1 MNTRKIGVVLLALL
15 LAGMAMVPMVS
26 AAGALSSVDNISL
39 GHSPW
44 NLQNVNLDKVPLAKP
59 MTESELVTVIIPAYM
74 VPDTKAADDTTLV
87 NLTAFSPESDNQFS
101 SQADIPNSRIF
112 KEIRENEPVAVLRVP
127 AFIYR
132 ALVPDASNVSI
143 PKQYFRTYPS
153 LQEFQILRT
162 EENRQI
168 LNEIEKI
175 TAEEKKSAVLK
186 IVPENSPVI
195 PMASGD
201 SGWWISRKNYSA
213 PSGWQIDYEIG
224 KMTLQSYT
232 RTGFGHIIY
241 EEREIGLN
249 RIGSDGYSIDGME
262 VVASY
267 EPLSSGGANRIRVFP
282 VFYNYDSSPDPIIP
296 VIREVAQSTLPH
308 DFGMH
313 FIVGKGSDAGWYW
326 VSIEDFNP
334 PSGMSRWYGG
344 SYYDSTPSQYIKR
357 MAVSSELGLQPQ
369 TTTFNART
377 TPIMEEWIRNNNNWY
392 KPFGIYSGPV
402 SSELP
407 PPGKP
412 MRYVSTAAN
421 PTSPDGNIYTH
432 AYCQG

>member
-1 MNTRKIGVVLLALL
+1 MSYLKTCVILLALM
-15 LAGMAMVPMVS
+15 LAAMAMVPYVS
-26 AAGALSSVDNISL
+26 ALDDMSSANNISA
-39 GHSPW
+39 GRTHAS
-44 NLQNVNLDKVPLAKP
+44 LQNVDLDKIPLAKP
-59 MTESELVTVIIPAYM
+59 MTEPELVTIILPANIITETE
-74 VPDTKAADDTTLV
+74 VSDEAALID
-87 NLTAFSPESDNQFS
+87 LTALAPESDKQFS
-101 SQADIPNSRIF
+101 SQADIPNFWIF
-112 KEIRENEPVAVLRVP
+112 RELKENDPVTVLRVP

-132 ALVPDASNVSI
+132 SLVPDANNVSI
-143 PKQYFRTYPS
+143 PMRYFRTYSS
-153 LQEFQILRT
+153 LQEFQKLRA

-168 LNEIEKI
+168 QKEIEKVN
-175 TAEEKKSAVLK
+175 AEEQKSPAKKTIPVLSSAA
-186 IVPENSPVI
+186 

-201 SGWWISRKNYSA
+201 SGWWISRKNYTA

-232 RTGFGHIIY
+232 RTDFGHIIY

-249 RIGSDGYSIDGME
+249 RIGSDGYPIDGME

-267 EPLSSGGANRIRVFP
+267 EPLSSSGTNRINVFP
-282 VFYNYDSSPDPIIP
+282 VFYDTDSSPDPIIP
-296 VIREVAQSTLPH
+296 VRREVDQSSLPH

-334 PSGMSRWYGG
+334 PGGMSRWYGG
-344 SYYDSTPSQYIKR
+344 SYYDSTPSQYIYK

-369 TTTFNART
+369 TTTFNAQT
-377 TPIMEEWIRNNNNWY
+377 TPIMEEWIRNSDNWY
-392 KPFGIYSGPV
+392 KPFGIYIGPQ
-402 SSELP
+402 SEELP

-412 MRYVSTAAN
+412 MRYVSTTAN
-421 PTSPDGNIYTH
+421 PTSSDGNIYTH